1 MDLQAGS
8 ATVKELWSLPRP
20 LAVPEAHYSVFT
32 FLCCWRIWKHQNE
45 VVFRAEEPSLL
56 RLLRDC
62 KEDAHLWA
70 GRLPRSETHIV
81 DSWCSIFN
89 PM

>member
-1 MDLQAGS
+1 MDLHVGS
-8 ATVKELWSLPRP
+8 TTVKELWSLPRP
-20 LAVPEAHYSVFT
+20 PAVPEAHYSVFI
-32 FLCCWRIWKHQNE
+32 FLCCWRIWKHRNE

-70 GRLPRSETHIV
+70 GRLPRSEAHIV
-81 DSWCSIFN
+81 DSWCLIFN